1 MLSPS
6 PYDLLD
12 VSSPSVAAVA
22 TELLEAHRGAVTGC
36 YTEFIVGREHQAGQF
51 TGYIL
56 KLLEIQLQSYLKF
69 ILLKCTTR

>member
-36 YTEFIVGREHQAGQF
+36 YTKSLVGRSEHQAGQF
-51 TGYIL
+51 YWLYFKIT
-56 KLLEIQLQSYLKF
+56 
-69 ILLKCTTR
+69 